1 MKIDNLK
8 SRISRMYFDK
18 REFKDENGKTVE
30 YERLVLEVLIKG
42 EIFNL
47 EFKLDRKERAILML
61 SDDLSQ
67 GMTLN

>member
-1 MKIDNLK
+1 
-8 SRISRMYFDK
+8 MYFDK

-30 YERLVLEVLIKG
+30 YERLVVEVLIKG

-61 SDDLSQ
+61 ADDLSQ